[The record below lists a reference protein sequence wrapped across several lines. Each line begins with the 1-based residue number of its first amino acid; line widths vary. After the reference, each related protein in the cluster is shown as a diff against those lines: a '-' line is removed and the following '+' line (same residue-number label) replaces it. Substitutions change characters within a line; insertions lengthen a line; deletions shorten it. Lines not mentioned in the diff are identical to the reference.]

1 MNHQEL
7 IERSHKQAVDKGF
20 YVNPQ
25 PRAMRIALIGEELYE
40 MLGAYRKG
48 KVNPD
53 FNDVEAMKQ
62 SFEVELADKVIR
74 IYDFMGFEGIAYRNV
89 KTKLFFTGELGED
102 ILILNKALLRIR
114 KGFDTP
120 AYYPELNVSVVAT
133 KCTNQLLTLVLAFAN
148 LYNVDIEKY
157 VMWKLDYN
165 LNREYLHGKKF

>member
-1 MNHQEL
+1 MNHQAL
-7 IERSHKQAVDKGF
+7 IERSHKQARDKGF
-20 YVNPQ
+20 YENPQ

-62 SFEVELADKVIR
+62 SFEVEVADKVIR
-74 IYDFMGFEGIAYRNV
+74 IYDFMGFEGIPYREMKPTLN
-89 KTKLFFTGELGED
+89 FTMELGND
-102 ILILNKALLRIR
+102 ILILNKALLKI
-114 KGFDTP
+114 KKSFGHIGQYQDLTV
-120 AYYPELNVSVVAT
+120 N
-133 KCTNQLLTLVLAFAN
+133 KLLALVLAFAN
-148 LYNVDIEKY
+148 LYNVNIEEY

>member
-7 IERSHKQAVDKGF
+7 IERSHRQAVDKGF

-25 PRAMRIALIGEELYE
+25 SRAMRIALIGEELYE

-53 FNDVEAMKQ
+53 FNDLDAVKA
-62 SFEVELADKVIR
+62 SFECEVADMIIR
-74 IYDFMGFEGIAYRNV
+74 IYDFMGFEKVPYKYLR
-89 KTKLFFTGELGED
+89 TKLRFTGEMGED
-102 ILILNKALLRIR
+102 ILYLNKALLKVK
-114 KGFDTP
+114 KGFEMP
-120 AYYPELNVSVVAT
+120 AYSNPDGISIGGIKYI
-133 KCTNQLLTLVLAFAN
+133 NQLLILVLAFAE
-148 LYNVDIEKY
+148 LYNIDIEKY